1 MRRILFSPSWI
12 LRHALALFMI
22 ALFAR
27 LGWWQ
32 WEKGQSGRGTLQNLF
47 YGVEWPIF
55 AAAVIFGWWQ
65 MVREELRPGSAKRAP
80 AAGEAARPGTDGQPW
95 NERHG
100 PGGPGGS
107 GTDGSPSNGFGDDE
121 EDDEELEAYNRYLAS
136 LYERD
141 TPSGSGT
148 R

>member
-1 MRRILFSPSWI
+1 MRRILFSPPWI

-22 ALFAR
+22 GLFAR

-32 WEKGQSGRGTLQNLF
+32 WEKGQSSRGTLQNLF

-55 AAAVIFGWWQ
+55 AAAVVFGWWQ
-65 MVREELRPGSAKRAP
+65 MVREELRPRPAKVTTPP
-80 AAGEAARPGTDGQPW
+80 AVPGTVTRSGVDGQPW
-95 NERHG
+95 EERHG
-100 PGGPGGS
+100 QGRP
-107 GTDGSPSNGFGDDE
+107 TADGSRGNDFGDDE
-121 EDDEELEAYNRYLAS
+121 EDDEDLDAYNRYLAS

>member
-1 MRRILFSPSWI
+1 
-12 LRHALALFMI
+12 MI
-22 ALFAR
+22 GLFAR

-32 WEKGQSGRGTLQNLF
+32 WEKGQSSRGTLQNLF

-55 AAAVIFGWWQ
+55 AMAVIFGWSQ
-65 MVREELRPGSAKRAP
+65 MVREELRPGPAKPAP
-80 AAGEAARPGTDGQPW
+80 AAEEAARPGTDAQPW
-95 NERHG
+95 NEHRG
-100 PGGPGGS
+100 PGGPGADGPPSSGS
-107 GTDGSPSNGFGDDE
+107 GDDE

-136 LYERD
+136 LYKRD

>member
-1 MRRILFSPSWI
+1 
-12 LRHALALFMI
+12 MI
-22 ALFAR
+22 ALFVR

-32 WEKGQSGRGTLQNLF
+32 WEKGRSSHGTLQNLF

-65 MVREELRPGSAKRAP
+65 MVREELHPRSEK
-80 AAGEAARPGTDGQPW
+80 EAVP
-95 NERHG
+95 
-100 PGGPGGS
+100 PGGPGDITRSGADRRPWEEHGGHGQLTAGGS
-107 GTDGSPSNGFGDDE
+107 DGNNFGDDE

-141 TPSGSGT
+141 TPSGSGA